1 MEGVSVGERE
11 GISVGEREG
20 GFGRGTGGSFN
31 WLIGR
36 RGLKRGMIKQ
46 EFRTLQNEI
55 NIQSTGQIAALT
67 TNGDVPVSL
76 YFVRRNGHLRVESG
90 NLNMPGKVH
99 RSAHLLQIYREFGRV
114 YGSCGCY
121 SFPNG
126 P

>member
-31 WLIGR
+31 WLIGRSWSR

-76 YFVRRNGHLRVESG
+76 YFVRRDGTGIYESRVET
-90 NLNMPGKVH
+90 
-99 RSAHLLQIYREFGRV
+99 
-114 YGSCGCY
+114 
-121 SFPNG
+121 
-126 P
+126 